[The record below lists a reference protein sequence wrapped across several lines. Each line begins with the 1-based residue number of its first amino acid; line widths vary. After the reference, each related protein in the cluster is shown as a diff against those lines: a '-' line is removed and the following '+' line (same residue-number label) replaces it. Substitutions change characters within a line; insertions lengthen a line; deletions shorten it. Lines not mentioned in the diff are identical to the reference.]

1 MLAAYGILKRE
12 FWVALALGIARLG
25 APDGDWRLAMGPESG
40 KTGPKTEPGTGPAT
54 LGPRPVAAGGADA
67 TAPTAGDGGQQG
79 ERAGAAWKTALL
91 LGGSVLLGAAA
102 MALWNRRTLAKLQ
115 EQARQ
120 SK

>member
-1 MLAAYGILKRE
+1 
-12 FWVALALGIARLG
+12 
-25 APDGDWRLAMGPESG
+25 MGPESG
-40 KTGPKTEPGTGPAT
+40 RTGLKAEPETGPAT
-54 LGPRPVAAGGADA
+54 MGPRPVAAGGADA
-67 TAPTAGDGGQQG
+67 PTPQAGGSQR
-79 ERAGAAWKTALL
+79 ERAGAVWKTALL

>member
-1 MLAAYGILKRE
+1 
-12 FWVALALGIARLG
+12 
-25 APDGDWRLAMGPESG
+25 
-40 KTGPKTEPGTGPAT
+40 
-54 LGPRPVAAGGADA
+54 VAAGGADA